1 MQVSPLRGSR
11 RDIKLVREMKINR
24 LGLPLF
30 LLSLVITSLACTIFV
45 GGPDYSDLPPIPVS
59 AEAAES
65 IKEELRRAFE
75 AGAQTGIV
83 TINITEPQITS
94 YLAAR
99 LQTDPS
105 LQQSDKKPLI
115 TDPQV
120 YLREG
125 QMQIYGKTQQ
135 GIFAANIRI
144 IVTMGVDANGQP
156 LIEITSADFGPF
168 PAPEGLK
175 DAITAM
181 IREAYTGSLGP
192 VATGL
197 RIETISIAN
206 GVMTITGRIR

>member
-1 MQVSPLRGSR
+1 M
-11 RDIKLVREMKINR
+11 IKIR
-24 LGLPLF
+24 GLPL
-30 LLSLVITSLACTIFV
+30 LLTILVVTSLACTVFV
-45 GGPDYSDLPPIPVS
+45 GGPDYSSLPPIPVS
-59 AEAAES
+59 AEAAAS
-65 IKEELRRAFE
+65 IQDEIRRAVE
-75 AGAQTGIV
+75 SAAQTGVITV
-83 TINITEPQITS
+83 NLTEPQITS

-120 YLREG
+120 YLRDG

-135 GIFAANIRI
+135 GMFTANIGV
-144 IVTMGVDANGQP
+144 IVSMGVDVNGQP
-156 LIEITSADFGPF
+156 QIDVVSADFGPF

-181 IREAYTGSLGP
+181 VREAYTGSLGP

-197 RIETISIAN
+197 RIESISTAN
-206 GVMTITGRIR
+206 GVMTVTGRIR

>member
-1 MQVSPLRGSR
+1 MRKKTYSF
-11 RDIKLVREMKINR
+11 
-24 LGLPLF
+24 PLF
-30 LLSLVITSLACTIFV
+30 LLSLVLTSLACVVFV
-45 GGPDYSDLPPIPVS
+45 GGPDYSNLPPIPVS

-65 IKEELRRAFE
+65 IKEEVRRAVE
-75 AGAQTGIV
+75 AAADTGVITV
-83 TINITEPQITS
+83 NLTEPQITS

-120 YLREG
+120 YLRDG

-135 GIFAANIRI
+135 GIFTANIGVI
-144 IVTMGVDANGQP
+144 MDMGVDANGQP
-156 LIEITSADFGPF
+156 QIDIASADFGPF
-168 PAPEGLK
+168 PAPKGLK

-181 IREAYTGSLGP
+181 VKEAYTGSLGP

-197 RIETISIAN
+197 RIESISIAN
-206 GVMTITGRIR
+206 GVMTVTGRIR

>member
-1 MQVSPLRGSR
+1 
-11 RDIKLVREMKINR
+11 MKINR
-24 LGLPLF
+24 LGLPIL
-30 LLSLVITSLACTIFV
+30 LLSLIITSLACTIFV
-45 GGPDYSDLPPIPVS
+45 GGPDYSNLPPIPVS

-65 IKEELRRAFE
+65 IKEEIKRAFE
-75 AGAQTGIV
+75 AGLETGVV

-105 LQQSDKKPLI
+105 LQQSDKKPLM

-120 YLREG
+120 YLRDG

-135 GIFAANIRI
+135 GIFTANIAI

-181 IREAYTGSLGP
+181 VREAYTGSVGP

>member
-1 MQVSPLRGSR
+1 
-11 RDIKLVREMKINR
+11 MKINR
-24 LGLPLF
+24 PGLPLF
-30 LLSLVITSLACTIFV
+30 LLILIITSLACTIFV
-45 GGPDYSDLPPIPVS
+45 GGPDYSNLPPIPVS

-65 IKEELRRAFE
+65 IKAEIKRAFE
-75 AGAQTGIV
+75 AGLETGVV

-105 LQQSDKKPLI
+105 LQQSDKKPLM

-120 YLREG
+120 YLRDG

-135 GIFAANIRI
+135 GIFTANIAI
-144 IVTMGVDANGQP
+144 IITMGVDADGQP
-156 LIEITSADFGPF
+156 LIDITSADFGPF
-168 PAPEGLK
+168 PVPEGLK

-181 IREAYTGSLGP
+181 VREAYTGSLGP

-197 RIETISIAN
+197 RIETISIAS
-206 GVMTITGRIR
+206 GVMTVTGRIR

>member
-1 MQVSPLRGSR
+1 M
-11 RDIKLVREMKINR
+11 NR
-24 LGLPLF
+24 KSLALPLF
-30 LLSLVITSLACTIFV
+30 LLSLVLTSLACTIFV

-59 AEAAES
+59 ADSVAS
-65 IKEELRRAFE
+65 LREEMKRAFE
-75 AGAQTGIV
+75 AAATTGVV

-94 YLAAR
+94 YLALR
-99 LQTDPS
+99 LQNDPT
-105 LQQSDKKPLI
+105 LQQDDSTPLI

-120 YLREG
+120 YLRDG

-135 GIFAANIRI
+135 GFFAANIGI
-144 IVTMGVDANGQP
+144 ILSMGVDETGQP
-156 LIEITSADFGPF
+156 KIEIISADFGPF

-181 IREAYTGSLGP
+181 IREAFTGSLGP